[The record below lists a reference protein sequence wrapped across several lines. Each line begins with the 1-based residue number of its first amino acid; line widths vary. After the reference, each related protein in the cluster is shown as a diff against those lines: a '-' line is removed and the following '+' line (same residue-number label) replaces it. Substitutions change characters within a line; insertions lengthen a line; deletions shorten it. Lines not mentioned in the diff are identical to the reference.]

1 MSMAWVSKQ
10 QPVISKIEQTT
21 WDWSAPKHDE
31 WEHDRVC
38 RRLLRARDP
47 ACPVEVYRQLC
58 RARDQVDKLVIYDFV
73 MEMYWPLPC
82 SPPSPT
88 WWPPP
93 PADTWHTW
101 GDREREAW
109 AWLVFYTLKFQS
121 SLGPTLGPKHQS
133 SALDAWGWNRGT
145 VISDKKAADCNRWYQ
160 SYMTSDDIR
169 WHHMT
174 SYDIRRH
181 QMISDDIN
189 WNRIILTDVRW
200 QKIP

>member
-1 MSMAWVSKQ
+1 MLLYHLFQDMKSEVKYLITIYFYSWPPSTWIILFTTLIHVQTFRQISQLRAQPIHNRMSMAWVSKQ

-21 WDWSAPKHDE
+21 WDWSAPKHDG
-31 WEHDRVC
+31 WEHDRVY

-58 RARDQVDKLVIYDFV
+58 RARDQVDKHVIYDLV
-73 MEMYWPLPC
+73 MELCWPLPC

-121 SLGPTLGPKHQS
+121 SLGPT
-133 SALDAWGWNRGT
+133 
-145 VISDKKAADCNRWYQ
+145 
-160 SYMTSDDIR
+160 
-169 WHHMT
+169 
-174 SYDIRRH
+174 
-181 QMISDDIN
+181 
-189 WNRIILTDVRW
+189 
-200 QKIP
+200 